1 MRNSNKVTN
10 KISYIKRSDLLILC
24 IVFIMLLALVVGMYV
39 GSKKNKEEQIILV
52 HESMEILAENQ
63 RLQFQQFIDNKVEIL
78 GALAKYPQIYEMDKE
93 QQSEFIR
100 NHSQELGFHQIF
112 VMDKAGKAFYIEENI
127 TRNQKKEDFY
137 CYVMENDIYITEP
150 FYGADATTMTI
161 SVSIR
166 NEDGKKIGALCGAV
180 ELNEIRETFSQNT
193 MFLNGSSYLIN
204 RDGYYVSSADM
215 NQVYNKENI

>member
-127 TRNQKKEDFY
+127 TRNQKKE
-137 CYVMENDIYITEP
+137 T
-150 FYGADATTMTI
+150 
-161 SVSIR
+161 
-166 NEDGKKIGALCGAV
+166 KIFT
-180 ELNEIRETFSQNT
+180 N
-193 MFLNGSSYLIN
+193 
-204 RDGYYVSSADM
+204 YY
-215 NQVYNKENI
+215 

>member
-127 TRNQKKEDFY
+127 TRNQKQQDFY

-204 RDGYYVSSADM
+204 RDGYYV
-215 NQVYNKENI
+215 